1 MRALLLRVSIVLFMP
16 LVSDS
21 LSILILSG
29 AEGGPVLSETAQLI
43 GMLIRPLRQK
53 TSGAE
58 VQVTLEHFLFDMVS
72 SFKFF

>member
-1 MRALLLRVSIVLFMP
+1 MSSLPLRVTIVLFMP

-21 LSILILSG
+21 ISILILSG
-29 AEGGPVLSETAQLI
+29 AEGGPVLNENAQLI

-58 VQVTLEHFLFDMVS
+58 VQVT
-72 SFKFF
+72 

>member
-1 MRALLLRVSIVLFMP
+1 MRALPLRVSIVLFMP

-21 LSILILSG
+21 ISILILSG
-29 AEGGPVLSETAQLI
+29 AEGGPVLSENAQLI

-58 VQVTLEHFLFDMVS
+58 VQVT
-72 SFKFF
+72 